1 MKPTLKPLLPLLLS
15 LLVWVAP
22 VAPATAQPAQAAK
35 PAQDLPTVAAID
47 AGRYMGTWYE
57 IANYPNF
64 FQRKCVAGTQAT
76 YRLITEGADAGKV
89 SVLNRC
95 RRDSGEWIEAEGV
108 ARQLGGE
115 TSPRLKVRFAPA
127 WLSFIPLV
135 WGNYWVI
142 DLDPAYQ
149 LVAVSEP
156 TREYLWILSRTPQ
169 VAPEA
174 YNALLQRLGTLGF
187 DVSGLKKTP
196 QP

>member
-1 MKPTLKPLLPLLLS
+1 MKSIRLLLG
-15 LLVWVAP
+15 LLCGVGAAMMPALALADSAP
-22 VAPATAQPAQAAK
+22 GGPP
-35 PAQDLPTVAAID
+35 QDLPTVASID
-47 AGRYMGTWYE
+47 VARYMGTWYE

-76 YRLITEGADAGKV
+76 YRLISEGKDAGRV

-95 RRDSGEWIEAEGV
+95 RSDNGEWIEAEGV
-108 ARQLGGE
+108 ARQIGPD

-142 DLDPAYQ
+142 DIDPAYQ

-156 TREYLWILSRTPQ
+156 TREYLWVLSRTPQ
-169 VAPEA
+169 VAPDA
-174 YNALLQRLGTLGF
+174 YAALLQRLTGLGF
-187 DVSGLKKTP
+187 DVSAMKKTP